1 MCFNSS
7 CLVLDN
13 HVHFK
18 ELIFFDRFCTRFRA
32 VLYTI
37 IDPMYT
43 ILFPSFK
50 HNFKRSSGFR

>member
-18 ELIFFDRFCTRFRA
+18 ELIYFDRFCTRFRT

-43 ILFPSFK
+43 ILFPFFK
-50 HNFKRSSGFR
+50 HNF